1 MTFGRSSDEN
11 SEVML
16 HETKQFVTK
25 KTYRCLFSDERF
37 RNKDTFDR
45 HEIHYKNEVFLNFH
59 FVNYVFKYFLNLTE
73 KV

>member
-45 HEIHYKNEVFLNFH
+45 HEIHYKNEVF
-59 FVNYVFKYFLNLTE
+59 
-73 KV
+73 